1 MTQVLVTGGTGDLGR
16 ELVPRLVSKG
26 YDVTDLY
33 RRTNP
38 PVQDRIR
45 VVQDDLIT
53 GAGLEDALAGAE
65 VIVHCATGSRDTGIR
80 GLGYKVPKKT
90 DVDPTQRML
99 EAVKSKG
106 SAPHVVYISIVGV
119 DKIPLGYYRA
129 KLESEQAIE
138 RSGLPYSILRTT
150 QWHTLADELSRR
162 LSLSPVVLLPKGLK
176 SQLLDAGEV
185 ADRMAAIVDQGPS
198 QHVPDMGGPEV
209 LDMRDVIKGWL
220 KAKGKR
226 RAVLSFP
233 LPGKAVAGFAA
244 GHNLTPGHA
253 DGRITWD
260 EWLRENVRT

>member
-26 YDVTDLY
+26 YDVTVLS
-33 RRTNP
+33 RRANP
-38 PVQDRIR
+38 PVPAGIR
-45 VVQDDLIT
+45 VVQGDLTT

-80 GLGYKVPKKT
+80 GLGYKAPKKT
-90 DVDPTQRML
+90 DVDPTGRML
-99 EAVKSKG
+99 DAVKAKG

-150 QWHTLADELSRR
+150 QWHTLADEFSRR
-162 LSLSPVVLLPKGLK
+162 MSLSPVVAVPKGLK

-198 QHVPDMGGPEV
+198 QHVPDMGGPEI
-209 LDMRDVIKGWL
+209 LDMSDVVKSWL
-220 KAKGKR
+220 EAKGKR
-226 RAVLSFP
+226 RAVLSVP
-233 LPGKAVAGFAA
+233 IPGKAATGFAA

-260 EWLRENVRT
+260 QWLRENVKT

>member
-1 MTQVLVTGGTGDLGR
+1 VTQVLVTGGTGDLGR

-26 YDVTDLY
+26 YDLTVLSRY
-33 RRTNP
+33 PNP
-38 PVQDRIR
+38 PVPAGIR
-45 VVQDDLIT
+45 TVQGDLTT
-53 GAGLEDALAGAE
+53 GAGVEDALAGVQ

-99 EAVKSKG
+99 DAVKAKG
-106 SAPHVVYISIVGV
+106 AAPHVVYISIVGV

-129 KLESEQAIE
+129 KLESEQIIE
-138 RSGLPYSILRTT
+138 RSGLPYSIFRTT

-162 LSLSPVVLLPKGLK
+162 LSASPVVMLPKGLR

-185 ADRMAAIVDQGPS
+185 AERMAEIVDQGPS

-209 LDMRDVIKGWL
+209 LDMRDVVKSWL
-220 KAKGKR
+220 EAKGKR
-226 RAVLSFP
+226 RAVLSVP

-244 GHNLTPGHA
+244 GHNLAPEHA
-253 DGRITWD
+253 HGRKTW
-260 EWLRENVRT
+260 EQWLSKNVAS

>member
-26 YDVTDLY
+26 YDVTVLS
-33 RRTNP
+33 RRANP
-38 PVQDRIR
+38 SVPAGIR
-45 VVQDDLIT
+45 VVQGDLTT

-65 VIVHCATGSRDTGIR
+65 VIVHCATGAREATVR
-80 GLGYKVPKKT
+80 GLGYRRSKKT
-90 DVDPTQRML
+90 DIDPTQRML
-99 EAVKSKG
+99 DAVKAKG

-129 KLESEQAIE
+129 KLETEQAIE

-150 QWHTLADELSRR
+150 QWHTFADEVSRR
-162 LSLSPVVLLPKGLK
+162 LSASPVLLLPKGLK

-198 QHVPDMGGPEV
+198 QHVPDMGGPEI
-209 LDMRDVIKGWL
+209 LDMRDVTKSWL
-220 KAKGKR
+220 EAKGKR
-226 RAVLSFP
+226 RAVLSVP

-244 GHNLTPGHA
+244 GHNWAPEHA
-253 DGRITWD
+253 DGRITWQQ
-260 EWLRENVRT
+260 WLRENVPS